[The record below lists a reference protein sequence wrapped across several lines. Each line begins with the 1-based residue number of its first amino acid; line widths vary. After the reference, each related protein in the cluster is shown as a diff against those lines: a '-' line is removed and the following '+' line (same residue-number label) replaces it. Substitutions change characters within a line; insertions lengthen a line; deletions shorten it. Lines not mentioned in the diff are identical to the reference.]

1 MTGEQRFEGSRAL
14 DQHRWRHLGKL
25 GPVKPI
31 AGWRAFRPDGF
42 GGVNGGHRTQSPY
55 WENILQYAPQTRNRI
70 RLPHD
75 KKGQIFYYL
84 ACNRPEASPM
94 TDDSKLMPLFDPLKI
109 GNLHLPHRI
118 AMAPMT
124 RFRCNEDGIPAPY
137 VSEYYAQRSSAALIV
152 CESVY
157 TIPSGRIAPLAGG
170 LITEPQRTA
179 WAAVAS
185 AVHAKGGRIFL
196 QLIHGGRVSHPL
208 LQPGGVQP
216 IAPSAVLADDKV
228 RLAQGF
234 VAPVV
239 PRAME
244 ISEIHEVIE
253 SFAVA
258 TRHAAEAGFDGV
270 ELHAGNGYLPCQF
283 LSSNTNLRQD
293 DYGGTLT
300 NRLRFVMETLE
311 AMCAVRSPDFVGVK
325 ISPGFRYHDAR
336 DEAPEETYTELAKAL
351 GKMDLAYTHIQ
362 IPLDFIQ
369 PEGAA
374 FDPVALVRNHY
385 RGVLLA
391 GGNLDRRSAAHMI
404 ATGAADVAVFG
415 RRFIA
420 NPDLPERFRLGAGET
435 ELDPDT
441 LHVPGHKGYI
451 DYPTL
456 RVAGEPH

>member
-1 MTGEQRFEGSRAL
+1 
-14 DQHRWRHLGKL
+14 
-25 GPVKPI
+25 
-31 AGWRAFRPDGF
+31 
-42 GGVNGGHRTQSPY
+42 
-55 WENILQYAPQTRNRI
+55 
-70 RLPHD
+70 
-75 KKGQIFYYL
+75 
-84 ACNRPEASPM
+84 
-94 TDDSKLMPLFDPLKI
+94 
-109 GNLHLPHRI
+109 
-118 AMAPMT
+118 
-124 RFRCNEDGIPAPY
+124 
-137 VSEYYAQRSSAALIV
+137 
-152 CESVY
+152 
-157 TIPSGRIAPLAGG
+157 
-170 LITEPQRTA
+170 
-179 WAAVAS
+179 
-185 AVHAKGGRIFL
+185 
-196 QLIHGGRVSHPL
+196 
-208 LQPGGVQP
+208 
-216 IAPSAVLADDKV
+216 
-228 RLAQGF
+228 
-234 VAPVV
+234 
-239 PRAME
+239 
-244 ISEIHEVIE
+244 
-253 SFAVA
+253 
-258 TRHAAEAGFDGV
+258 
-270 ELHAGNGYLPCQF
+270 
-283 LSSNTNLRQD
+283 
-293 DYGGTLT
+293 
-300 NRLRFVMETLE
+300 
-311 AMCAVRSPDFVGVK
+311 VGVK